1 MKFSQIQSN
10 GKVISALAG
19 MVDSGKV
26 PHSILFHEEDGG
38 DAFAICL
45 AFLQYLYCKSH
56 VDSDSCGT
64 CPQCNKID
72 KLIHPDV
79 HFIFPTT
86 SSTISEQYIK
96 QFRTLVSSNPHFTEN
111 ELADALGIEGKKS
124 LIAVGE
130 AKHLLDVL
138 SMSAL
143 EGGYRSVVIYLPE
156 LMNPEAANRLLKM
169 VEEPPVQ
176 TQFLFITH
184 HPEKVLQTISSRC
197 QLIRVLPTRDA
208 SVAFTDP
215 ELFNG
220 LMDSLASRDFYACLE
235 VADKLAALPS
245 RDIAGSFC
253 KFAAFRMRGIFLS
266 QQGLP
271 SDGDADCVRWAS
283 ALPKSFPRRALAEFD
298 SAARMIQL
306 NVNLRILFTDLVSK
320 LYIF

>member
-1 MKFSQIQSN
+1 M
-10 GKVISALAG
+10 
-19 MVDSGKV
+19 
-26 PHSILFHEEDGG
+26 
-38 DAFAICL
+38 
-45 AFLQYLYCKSH
+45 
-56 VDSDSCGT
+56 
-64 CPQCNKID
+64 
-72 KLIHPDV
+72 

-197 QLIRVLPTRDA
+197 QLIRVLPTMDA
-208 SVAFTDP
+208 SVTFTDP

-271 SDGDADCVRWAS
+271 SDGDADCARWAS